1 MYTTIERRI
10 SFDLVKEIAK
20 ALSPR
25 EIKDNW
31 LNSLHNDDE
40 ERVRVHITLNDNG
53 NIYFSLSMDGYVGE
67 DAEKEVAEY
76 VKQNDASE
84 DYFDRL
90 RKERAS
96 CYLPS
101 GTGNHGNSIKNDFDG
116 RR

>member
-1 MYTTIERRI
+1 MYTTIDRRI

-25 EIKDNW
+25 EIKDSW

-53 NIYFSLSMDGYVGE
+53 NIYFSLQMDGYVDKE
-67 DAEKEVAEY
+67 SQKEVREY
-76 VKQNDASE
+76 VRQNDASE

-90 RKERAS
+90 KKERAS
-96 CYLPS
+96 CYMPS
-101 GTGNHGNSIKNDFDG
+101 AQSLHGGNIKNGF
-116 RR
+116 